1 MKSTVAKIA
10 LQGATFA
17 FDKLYTYILPP
28 DLLSKAK
35 AGCRVLIPFGRGNI
49 KRQGI
54 IIEIT
59 EDEVKGLKSVF
70 SLIDT
75 TPILNEEMLAV
86 CEYLHD
92 RTFCT
97 YYDAVNALLP
107 TGLTHRLINYY
118 SANPEFVDK
127 SLLNDTEKDIYLYL
141 SKQNEKSEGDI
152 KKIFGVVPEVLD
164 KMVEKQALLKNCDT
178 KQKCKDATQ
187 KWVRVSPDADLS
199 LRFTQKQTEV
209 LNILRD
215 VGAAAV
221 KEICYF
227 TGVTTS
233 VIDGLIKKCVLIPF
247 EKEVYRTPYTSDVT
261 DKKEIVLTEEQ
272 QRAFEG
278 LLKEYKDKKSA
289 VSLLYGVTGSGKT
302 QVFLKLVDEA
312 VKENKGVI
320 VMVPEISLTPQ
331 LLSVF
336 SARYGDKIAVF
347 HSAMSLGQRMDEWK
361 RINDGKALIALGT
374 RSAVFAPFKDLG
386 LVIMDEE
393 QEHTYKSEQSPR
405 FHAREVAAFRVKR
418 NNALLLLA
426 SATPSVKTFTLA
438 KLGKICLYTL
448 KNRYGNAV
456 LPQVETVDTLL
467 ELKEGNKGIIS
478 RRLYSALEETLERG
492 EQAILLL
499 NRRGHN
505 TYISCPECGSVASCP
520 NCSISLTYHS
530 ANNRLMCHY
539 CGYSV
544 SADNKCSECG
554 GENVKFSGAGTQK
567 AEEELSILFPNAK
580 ILRLDADSTMTRD
593 SYSTKLSKF
602 ASGEYDIL
610 LGTQMVAKGL
620 DFPNVTLV
628 GVLGADNSMYS
639 DDYRSFERTF
649 SLLTQVIGR
658 AGRGDVPGKAIIQ
671 TSNPDSNLIELAKS
685 QDYDSF
691 YEEEI
696 ISRRLMIYPPYCDIC
711 VVSSRSVNREY
722 AQKAINFV
730 SDKIKELLSDEFKEV
745 KLTILGPAP
754 ATVPKVNNKYRY
766 RMIIKCKNNKGFR
779 EMLRKALDVKLL
791 GDSTV
796 SVDFNPETII

>member
-1 MKSTVAKIA
+1 MKSNVARVA
-10 LQGATFA
+10 LQGAAFT
-17 FDKLYTYILPP
+17 FDKLYTYVLPP
-28 DLLSKAK
+28 DLLGTAM
-35 AGCRVLIPFGRGNI
+35 AGSRVLVPFGRGNI

-54 IIEIT
+54 IMEIS
-59 EDEVKGLKSVF
+59 EDEVKGLKSIF
-70 SLIDT
+70 SLIDA

-86 CEYLHD
+86 CKYLHD

-97 YYDAVNALLP
+97 YYDAVHAILP
-107 TGLTHRLINYY
+107 TGLTHRLVNYY
-118 SANPEFVDK
+118 SANPEFADT
-127 SLLNDTEKDIYLYL
+127 SLLNSDERDIFLYL
-141 SKQNEKSEGDI
+141 SNNSEKSDGDI
-152 KKIFGVVPEVLD
+152 KKIFGVMPELLE

-187 KWVRVSPDADLS
+187 KWVRISPEADLAMK
-199 LRFTQKQTEV
+199 FTQRQTEV
-209 LNILRD
+209 LNILQD

-227 TGVTTS
+227 TGVTAS
-233 VIDGLIKKCVLIPF
+233 VIDGLVKKNVLISF
-247 EKEVYRTPYTSDVT
+247 EKQVYRSPVNKVAVKPTEIKLT
-261 DKKEIVLTEEQ
+261 DEQ
-272 QRAFEG
+272 QRAFDG
-278 LLKEYKDKKSA
+278 LFSEYNRKKGA

-302 QVFLKLVDEA
+302 QVFLRLVDEA

-331 LLSVF
+331 LLSIF

-361 RINDGKALIALGT
+361 RINDGEALIALGT
-374 RSAVFAPFKDLG
+374 RSAVFAPFKNLG

-405 FHAREVAAFRVKR
+405 FHARDVATFRVKR
-418 NNALLLLA
+418 NGGLLVLA

-438 KLGKICLYTL
+438 RLGKISLYTL

-456 LPQVETVDTLL
+456 LPQVETVDTLE
-467 ELKEGNKGIIS
+467 ELKSGNKGILS
-478 RRLYSALEETLERG
+478 RRLYSAMDEALEKG
-492 EQAILLL
+492 EQIILLL

-544 SADNKCSECG
+544 KAEGKCSECG
-554 GENVKFSGAGTQK
+554 GEHVKFSGAGTQK
-567 AEEELSILFPNAK
+567 AQEELETLFPNAK
-580 ILRLDADSTMTRD
+580 VLRLDADSTMTRD
-593 SYSTKLSKF
+593 SYSTKLNKF

-658 AGRGDVPGKAIIQ
+658 AGRGEAPGRAIIQ
-671 TSNPDSNLIELAKS
+671 TSNPDSNLIELAQN

-696 ISRRLMIYPPYCDIC
+696 ISRKLMIYPPYCEIC
-711 VVSSRSVNREY
+711 VVSSKSADRANAE
-722 AQKAINFV
+722 KAINAV
-730 SDKIKELLSDEFKEV
+730 SEKIKELLSDEFSNV

-754 ATVPKVNNKYRY
+754 AAVPKVNNKYRY
-766 RMIIKCKNNKGFR
+766 RMIIKCKNTKEFR
-779 EMLRKALDVKLL
+779 DMLRCALDVKLF
-791 GDSTV
+791 GDSAL